1 MWGKTFIGHLFG
13 SMALM
18 LCQTDCHAFQDVL
31 SKQPS
36 NPEQQVN
43 SEHVSDSS
51 TRTSIGLR
59 GQVTDSNGEP
69 IVGASVWLSPDA
81 NGALIFC
88 NELWDEHPVASCKTD
103 AEGRYSF
110 ELTRQKP
117 SLLAMVDYH
126 LIVSAPG
133 KTIFS
138 RSILCSRLRCDV
150 PCDVTLDTAE
160 AIDISVLGPD
170 GEAIYGVDLVPA
182 NLSGGRIPHPVA
194 WQFPI
199 ATSDEAGAARVQQVQ
214 LKSLKCVYAKHA
226 DFGYQRL
233 PVVASLNE
241 AGRKQ
246 YSVQLRSAL
255 TLKGEFK
262 FSDAQNLEYANQFD
276 FSRIRMLICT
286 TEVSSNPAKNELGW
300 VSYAT
305 VDINADRTFVVK
317 KLVPGQMQYQLSCG
331 TEFPFRGRFRQ
342 HGSIIKAHQFDRKI
356 EIELVR
362 SPRIIA
368 TILGGKSKQPLAG
381 IPFNTYD
388 GRLESIVTDENGHAT
403 FFRTSDALHYFPFDP
418 FGKYFRLDPFSI
430 YTDNLP
436 DNNEIKLDTLVMT
449 ESVDQIWKT
458 VDTDG
463 NPIAGAKVDYKFS
476 SERFQLTDSVY
487 SNLDGTFRFAK
498 SLPGMAIEVSASAE
512 GMASDI
518 QLITL
523 GNGTNSIIE
532 LSSRTSVKPSGV
544 IVDEDGAPL
553 GGIKVALK
561 KGHEMIKESYDRRM
575 LIAQD
580 FYDSGSTV
588 ISDNEGRFEFPE
600 TIDLHSQM
608 QIHIL
613 EPGYLD
619 HYSPFIDPAEHDVVE
634 GRLDLGT
641 FKLTGIP
648 AARERTVFVIDREN
662 SPITNAK
669 FVMVGAHIG
678 RHRGVTDNRGQ
689 TVLTFGDG
697 EAVYAIETEDGR
709 FCFGSVSIDDE
720 HVVLHF
726 EPRPVNPHPPAHLS
740 REVIDFSLNRL
751 LESSEAPDLEQ
762 ANFHRKFI
770 YMMAIASADP
780 ERFQK
785 MWKADAEGPN
795 SNTQLFDYTK
805 GPIVKMKPR
814 LSFEDWISKLDV
826 QNRCYMYMFAAN
838 HTAEKQVRDELISE
852 AIVCARSLKGQDQHI
867 GLSYVISNLLYS
879 GEGQLAQKLA
889 TELCDSAG
897 MAQGI
902 LAAGKRQ
909 RELGTARMVAPS
921 LALIDLEK
929 ALRLIEL
936 TAPENEFSRLKSEAV
951 LKWEQL
957 HPEEFR
963 HQFDARHTDWF
974 DAEEGIDTLTFT
986 PTLEHYHRWLKL
998 DLSNAELIVSH
1009 VKNLE
1014 KRIELLLV
1022 YACCANEDQRQ
1033 DLFKQLRHSFKQF
1046 EQTSHAEYFYWQREL
1061 FSSLQVKKIWNDEQR
1076 RAITFD
1082 ALWYLPE
1089 KFESKSSMQI
1099 YAPTAKILS
1108 LEEPAL
1114 AKMMLLPKIKSRG
1127 WMFSPNGRLMPII
1140 DPVLNALPWID
1151 PVWAADVADELANQ
1165 EFRYYL
1171 PDRLETSAGMIE
1183 HLRALRDYLYPSQE
1197 HR

>member
-18 LCQTDCHAFQDVL
+18 LCQTDYHAFQDVL
-31 SKQPS
+31 SKPRS
-36 NPEQQVN
+36 NTSQLN
-43 SEHVSDSS
+43 AEHVSDSS
-51 TRTSIGLR
+51 TRTNIGLR

-69 IVGASVWLSPDA
+69 IAGASVWISPDTNNA
-81 NGALIFC
+81 VIVC
-88 NELWDEHPVASCKTD
+88 NELWDEYPVTFCKTD

-110 ELTRQKP
+110 ELTRQQP
-117 SLLAMVDYH
+117 SLLATVDFQ
-126 LIVSAPG
+126 LAVSAPG
-133 KTIFS
+133 SAIFS
-138 RSILCSRLRCDV
+138 RTILCSRLRCDV
-150 PCDVTLDTAE
+150 PYDVTLDTVE

-170 GEAIYGVDLVPA
+170 GETIYGVDLVPA
-182 NLSGGRIPHPVA
+182 NLSGGRIPHPIA

-199 ATSDEAGAARVQQVQ
+199 ATSDEAGVARLQQVQ

-233 PVVASLNE
+233 PVVTSLNE

-246 YSVQLRSAL
+246 HTVQLRRTE
-255 TLKGEFK
+255 TLRGGFVFQSEQDREHA
-262 FSDAQNLEYANQFD
+262 SNFD
-276 FSRIRMLICT
+276 FSKLRMLIGT
-286 TEVSSNPAKNELGW
+286 FEEGSNPARNEMDW
-300 VSYAT
+300 VTYST
-305 VDINADRTFVVK
+305 IDINPDRTFVVNN
-317 KLVPGQMQYQLSCG
+317 LTQGQLQYHFSCDG
-331 TEFPFRGRFRQ
+331 EFPFRELFRQ
-342 HGSIIKAHQFDRKI
+342 NGITFKFPKDDEQI
-356 EIELVR
+356 EFELVR
-362 SPRIIA
+362 SPRIVA

-381 IPFNTYD
+381 ILLHTYD
-388 GRLESIVTDENGHAT
+388 GRLESIVTDETGHAT
-403 FFRTSDALHYFPFDP
+403 FFRTFDGLHYFPFDP
-418 FGKYFRLDPFSI
+418 FGNYFRLDPFSI

-436 DNNEIKLDTLVMT
+436 DNHEIKLETLVMT

-463 NPIAGAKVDYKFS
+463 NPIAGAKVDYNFS
-476 SERFQLTDSVY
+476 SERFQLTDSVF
-487 SNLDGTFRFAK
+487 SNSDGTFRFAK
-498 SLPGMAIEVSASAE
+498 SLPSMAIEVSASAG

-518 QLITL
+518 QSITL

-553 GGIKVALK
+553 GGVKVALK

-580 FYDSGSTV
+580 FYESGSTV

-600 TIDLHSQM
+600 TIDLQSQM

-619 HYSPFIDPAEHDVVE
+619 HFSPFINPAEHDVVE
-634 GRLDLGT
+634 GQLDLGT
-641 FKLTGIP
+641 FKLTRVQ
-648 AARERTVFVIDREN
+648 AEREKTVIVVDSED

-669 FVMVGAHIG
+669 FVIVGARIG

-697 EAVYAIETEDGR
+697 EAVYAIETEEGK

-726 EPRPVNPHPPAHLS
+726 EPRPFNPHPPAHLS

-762 ANFHRKFI
+762 ANFYRKQI
-770 YMMAIASADP
+770 YLMAIASADP
-780 ERFQK
+780 ERFQNL
-785 MWKADAEGPN
+785 WKADVEGPN
-795 SNTQLFDYTK
+795 SKSELFKYTND
-805 GPIVKMKPR
+805 PIVEMNPR
-814 LSFEDWISKLDV
+814 LLFEDWINKLDI
-826 QNRCYMYMFAAN
+826 RYRRYMYMSAAN
-838 HTAEKQVRDELISE
+838 HTMEQQVRDELISE
-852 AIVCARSLKGQDQHI
+852 AIVCARSLKGQDKVA

-879 GEGQLAQKLA
+879 GEGQLAKELA
-889 TELCDSAG
+889 AELWESAG
-897 MAQGI
+897 MAQDI
-902 LAAGKRQ
+902 LTAGKRQ
-909 RELGTARMVAPS
+909 PEIRTARVVAPS

-936 TAPENEFSRLKSEAV
+936 TASENELGSLKSEAV

-963 HQFDARHTDWF
+963 QQFDTRHTDWF
-974 DAEEGIDTLTFT
+974 DAEEGVDPVMFT
-986 PTLEHYHRWLKL
+986 PGLEHYHRWLKL
-998 DLSNAELIVSH
+998 DLSNAELILSH

-1014 KRIELLLV
+1014 KRIKLLLV
-1022 YACCANEDQRQ
+1022 YARCASEDQRQ

-1046 EQTSHAEYFYWQREL
+1046 EQTSHAEYSYWQREL
-1061 FSSLQVKKIWNDEQR
+1061 FSSLQVKGIWNDEQR

-1089 KFESKSSMQI
+1089 KFESKSSMLI

-1114 AKMMLLPKIKSRG
+1114 AKTMLLPKIESRG
-1127 WMFSPNGRLMPII
+1127 WMFSPYNRLMPFR
-1140 DPVLNALPWID
+1140 DPVFNALPWID

-1197 HR
+1197 RR